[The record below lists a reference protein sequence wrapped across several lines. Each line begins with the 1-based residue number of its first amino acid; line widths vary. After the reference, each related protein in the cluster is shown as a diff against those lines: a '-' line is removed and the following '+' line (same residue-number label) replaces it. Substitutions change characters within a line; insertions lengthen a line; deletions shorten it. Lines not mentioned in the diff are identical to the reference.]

1 MSVYFVRDRDA
12 ASHGAGARGLCTDT
26 SVGAGQS
33 RSQRRPAAANGNRQR
48 HRDARARGYLEVL
61 FKTAEMPLGHEFDY
75 AMERYAGVQ
84 LIAVAIAEAQKQH
97 KRLSGSGFR
106 MRAMVD
112 MQRPVDTAA
121 GPATAAFTL
130 VRLSPGEMLEG
141 RIQMLTHHTETVV
154 WQPRWRAHPNG
165 ALALASV
172 MIAVPDVEEAAQRF
186 VRFSGRPARASALG
200 QIIELDRGRIDLVR
214 SEAFAQLLPE
224 LAAPSLPFIGAYM
237 ILVRSLAVVEDIFAK
252 ADLPTRRMGQALVAV
267 FSGALGCGAW
277 IFAQA
282 AAA

>member
-1 MSVYFVRDRDA
+1 M
-12 ASHGAGARGLCTDT
+12 
-26 SVGAGQS
+26 
-33 RSQRRPAAANGNRQR
+33 AAAL
-48 HRDARARGYLEVL
+48 ASAS
-61 FKTAEMPLGHEFDY
+61 
-75 AMERYAGVQ
+75 ER
-84 LIAVAIAEAQKQH
+84 
-97 KRLSGSGFR
+97 
-106 MRAMVD
+106 
-112 MQRPVDTAA
+112 
-121 GPATAAFTL
+121 
-130 VRLSPGEMLEG
+130 
-141 RIQMLTHHTETVV
+141 
-154 WQPRWRAHPNG
+154 

-267 FSGALGCGAW
+267 FLARLDAERGFSRRPPPPERSRFREPRRYVTALNMTRALFHLLNGFEIVARVFDVVERNGVELLELYEFVAFLPRPVGDLGGVGRARRLDSGLVSNPG
-277 IFAQA
+277 IL
-282 AAA
+282 